1 MEKGTLSYSV
11 HVKGELEQV
20 MSCPIG
26 IYYVDFKNELFYL
39 EPKEGLS
46 RKEAMLT
53 AMAIAVAAAQK
64 GIKNGKAV
72 LAIHERFALLPEKH
86 VKKDGDKYVYDF
98 YIQGDMHDYITEDSM
113 GVLYGD
119 EENKV
124 YFFEPKLKGFLAP
137 ILKRKFFEGILEN
150 RKSEDEEKKAMAI
163 GVREILK
170 DWTELD
176 ENDIVR

>member
-1 MEKGTLSYSV
+1 MEKGTLNYSV
-11 HVKGELEQV
+11 HIKGELEKV
-20 MSCPIG
+20 MSCPVG
-26 IYYVDFKNELFYL
+26 IYYVDFKNELFYF
-39 EPKEGLS
+39 EPKEGLD
-46 RKEAMLT
+46 RKMAMVT
-53 AMAIAVAAAQK
+53 AMAISVMASHRD
-64 GIKNGKAV
+64 IENGKAIR
-72 LAIHERFALLPEKH
+72 AIHENFEHIPEKH
-86 VKKDGDKYVYDF
+86 VKKEGDKYIYDF
-98 YIQGDMHDYITEDSM
+98 RVEGEMHDYITEDSM

-124 YFFEPKLKGFLAP
+124 YFFEAKLKGFLAP

-176 ENDIVR
+176 ESDIVR